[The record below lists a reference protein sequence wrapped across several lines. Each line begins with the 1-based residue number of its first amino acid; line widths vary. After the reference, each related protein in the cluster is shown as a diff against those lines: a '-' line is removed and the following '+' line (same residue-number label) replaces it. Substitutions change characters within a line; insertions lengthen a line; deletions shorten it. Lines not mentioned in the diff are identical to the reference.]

1 MKTDK
6 EFLDG
11 IYKKYNE
18 HTKENKKI
26 KKNYFNKIIN
36 VAAIFIVGLSVM
48 FLLSEKQEKT
58 HINDNGKIE
67 ELKSNLKTVG
77 SFENFCY
84 TIKANTDI
92 SRYTD
97 KFNNVQEASKAD
109 SSQTNTQVQNV
120 DEADIVKVH
129 KNNIFY
135 VAGKKVVIL
144 NAANSENSSKIAE
157 INYEQEEFY
166 PTEIYVNDEKLVVIG
181 NVNNSMTCK
190 TIIGDTTRD
199 IVQITENKINMIIYD
214 IRDKK
219 EPKEERRIEVEG
231 NYLTS
236 RMIDNNIY
244 LVSNKNIYAKN
255 ILEKST
261 QELNEKEYMPK
272 YKDTIV
278 SEDINYIDYN
288 KISCF
293 ENTNNTN
300 YLILVG
306 LNLESK
312 EEVNIQTFLGAGEY
326 IYSSEKNMYIA
337 VSNIEYDEEYRI
349 KNSSTDIL
357 KYELSNGNYIFKAET
372 QIDGIINNQFSM
384 DENDKFFRIAT
395 TVGDPFNVTK
405 ETSNNLYILNDK
417 LEVVGKIDKIAPDE
431 KIYSVRYVKDKA
443 YIVTFKQTDPLFVID
458 LSNPSNPVILGEV
471 KLPGY
476 STYLHPYDDIH
487 IIGFGYDTKEN
498 GKRVINNGLKMVMFD
513 ISDYTSPK
521 VLFEAKVADKNSYTS
536 LTYNHKSLLYSKDK
550 NIIGFPITTYSNGK
564 TNSKAQI
571 YKIDLEKG
579 FILQGEIIHNS
590 KNFDEEIKRV
600 VFSNNAYYTL
610 SNKMV
615 KVVDMDNLQ
624 LIKEIEI

>member
-11 IYKKYNE
+11 IYKKYDE

-36 VAAIFIVGLSVM
+36 VAAIFIVGFSVM

-58 HINDNGKIE
+58 HITDNGKIE

-84 TIKANTDI
+84 TIKANTDT

-144 NAANSENSSKIAE
+144 NAENSENSSKIAE

-166 PTEIYVNDEKLVVIG
+166 PTEIYVNDEKMVVIG

-199 IVQITENKINMIIYD
+199 IAQIPENKINMIIYD

-261 QELNEKEYMPK
+261 QELDEKQYMPK

-278 SEDINYIDYN
+278 SENINYIDYN

-337 VSNIEYDEEYRI
+337 VSNIEYDEGYRI

-405 ETSNNLYILNDK
+405 ETSNNLYILNEK
-417 LEVVGKIDKIAPDE
+417 LEEIGKLDKIAPDE

-458 LSNPSNPVILGEV
+458 LSNSSNPVILGEV

-476 STYLHPYDDIH
+476 STYLHPYDDTH

-521 VLFEAKVADKNSYTS
+521 VLFETKAADKNSYTS

-550 NIIGFPITTYSNGK
+550 NIIGFPITAYSNGK

-600 VFSNNAYYTL
+600 VFYNNAYYTL

-615 KVVDMDNLQ
+615 KVVDMDDLQ